1 MCAGTSGGRIAGE
14 CERDEPH
21 AEAVEYHA
29 QKKQLHAREQ
39 ETERVKGLRQD
50 YRERAADWL
59 SQHLKFLDESG
70 VYLGMT
76 PRYGWAPAGERV
88 HEAVPIN

>member
-1 MCAGTSGGRIAGE
+1 M
-14 CERDEPH
+14 
-21 AEAVEYHA
+21 
-29 QKKQLHAREQ
+29 
-39 ETERVKGLRQD
+39 KGLRQD
-50 YRERAADWL
+50 YRKRAADWL